1 MGVDI
6 SKRYMRKARR
16 TEPKSKDIYL
26 RLLVKLYRFLA
37 RRTDAKFNKVCQ
49 KLLIGWMDWLIN
61 RLVDK

>member
-6 SKRYMRKARR
+6 SHKYMRKARR

-37 RRTDAKFNKVCQ
+37 RRTDAKFNKVRGGC
-49 KLLIGWMDWLIN
+49 GTAMWAWLSEC
-61 RLVDK
+61 